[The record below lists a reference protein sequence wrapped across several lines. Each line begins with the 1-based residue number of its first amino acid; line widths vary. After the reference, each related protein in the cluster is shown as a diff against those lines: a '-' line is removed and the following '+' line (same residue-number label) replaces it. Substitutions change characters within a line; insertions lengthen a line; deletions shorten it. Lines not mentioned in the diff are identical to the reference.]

1 MESGEKAL
9 NDKLSALSVGKD
21 FIPDIDV
28 FVDDS
33 GSKRRKGEMH
43 LEADCGREQ
52 ERGIDLRGAMS
63 AVESYSEEVEG
74 DSTADRN
81 TPSCS
86 YSMLKERQEE
96 EADLCTEPSD
106 GPPDGFLFIL
116 PYADLKSLLTL
127 ERVSKPMRSGVNDVP
142 LWRKLSVE
150 PPLSKAL
157 TDDILMTL
165 VKRADGKLKSLRLVK
180 CLRITDAGLANVLSL
195 CPQLE
200 KLEIPGCSGLS
211 ADALVGTVEQHCT
224 ISRSKGMPGIKQ
236 LRVRGIFSISHQHLN
251 ALGDMVLS
259 GNGHQS
265 TPTRPIYRNADPLSV
280 VDDERAIDVEIC
292 PRCKGEWA
300 TLVFDCTRKSCQKV
314 ARLDPSKACR
324 GCMVCL
330 PRCVRCGTCLLKDE
344 EFEKTCCI
352 DFVCLSCWSQ
362 LPKCSQCNGA
372 ICRRHM
378 GKFLEGNSCNP
389 VICEDCLY
397 DYDEGIDLEIFDDAA
412 SV

>member
-1 MESGEKAL
+1 MVQPLGVLAAL
-9 NDKLSALSVGKD
+9 NVAVYFAYIQVIEESKQRG
-21 FIPDIDV
+21 
-28 FVDDS
+28 DDS

-127 ERVSKPMRSGVNDVP
+127 ER
-142 LWRKLSVE
+142 
-150 PPLSKAL
+150 
-157 TDDILMTL
+157 
-165 VKRADGKLKSLRLVK
+165 
-180 CLRITDAGLANVLSL
+180 
-195 CPQLE
+195 
-200 KLEIPGCSGLS
+200 LEIPGCSGLS